1 MYKFILQKFR
11 IYRTMGATMMV
22 NPIGM
27 TLSIVPALT
36 CIKWF
41 DVYGGLEIFKQL
53 NSLLYVAL
61 LLVICFLLSV
71 FWAYVL
77 ISPMFGAI
85 YSVRL
90 KNEYGPKTLLAVQE
104 WMDGEG
110 GDELDIEAE
119 ARRLGELD

>member
-1 MYKFILQKFR
+1 
-11 IYRTMGATMMV
+11 MGATMMV
-22 NPIGM
+22 NPIGL
-27 TLSIVPALT
+27 TLSIVPALV
-36 CIKWF
+36 CIKWVE
-41 DVYGGLEIFKQL
+41 VYGGLEIFKQL

-61 LLVICFLLSV
+61 LLVMCFLLSG

-77 ISPMFGAI
+77 ITPMFGAI

-90 KNEYGPKTLLAVQE
+90 QIEYGPKTLLVVQK

>member
-1 MYKFILQKFR
+1 MYKFIFHKIR
-11 IYRTMGATMMV
+11 IYRAMGATMMA

-27 TLSIVPALT
+27 TLSIVPALV
-36 CIKWF
+36 CIKLV

-61 LLVICFLLSV
+61 LLAICFLLSG

-77 ISPMFGAI
+77 ITPMFGAI

-90 KNEYGPKTLLAVQE
+90 FIEYGPKTLLVVQK
-104 WMDGEG
+104 WMNGEG